1 MLNYMLDTTK
11 CLGCS
16 NEQDRYDYVLMELI
30 VLKSVAK

>member
-1 MLNYMLDTTK
+1 MLNYMLDIAK

-16 NEQDRYDYVLMELI
+16 SEQDRYDYAHMELT